1 MQVDFPSSL
10 CFLYH
15 SRRSKPKY
23 FIGRGDSDEQ
33 SETVQSVMSAPSPP
47 ESMTHRC
54 AIVIPAYNHGRRL
67 HEVLVKTLGLGF
79 PVFVV
84 DDGSTDSTPKILA
97 SHADVTVIRHEKN
110 LGKGASLLAGFASAV
125 AVADYAV
132 TIDADGQHNPDDI
145 PSLVRA
151 VPRGK
156 RPVVV
161 GTRAGMRQENVPWTS
176 RWGRRFSNFWV
187 WASCGK
193 WLSDSQSG
201 FRMYPLPETMRLGAR
216 SKRFQFEV
224 EILVRAAWSGIP
236 ILETPVQAIY
246 GPPEERIS
254 HFRPWLDF
262 WRNTRTFTRLVAS
275 RILIPSKR
283 RLGKDRDL

>member
-1 MQVDFPSSL
+1 
-10 CFLYH
+10 
-15 SRRSKPKY
+15 
-23 FIGRGDSDEQ
+23 
-33 SETVQSVMSAPSPP
+33 
-47 ESMTHRC
+47 MTHRC
-54 AIVIPAYNHGRRL
+54 AIVIPAYNHGERL
-67 HEVLVKTLGLGF
+67 HEVLAKTLGLGF

-84 DDGSTDSTPKILA
+84 DDGSTDSTPQILA
-97 SHADVTVIRHEKN
+97 SHDDLTVIHHEKN
-110 LGKGASLLAGFASAV
+110 QGKGVSLLAGFASALD
-125 AVADYAV
+125 VADYAV

-145 PSLVRA
+145 PSLVLA
-151 VPRGK
+151 VPQGK
-156 RPVVV
+156 RPIVV
-161 GTRAGMRQENVPWTS
+161 GRRAGMGQKNVPWTS

-201 FRMYPLPETMRLGAR
+201 FRMYPLPETLRLGAR

-246 GPPEERIS
+246 GPPEKRIS

-262 WRNTRTFTRLVAS
+262 WRNTKTFTSLVVS
-275 RILIPSKR
+275 RILIPSKGR
-283 RLGKDRDL
+283 PWKDRDP